1 MDKASNYTP
10 KVPGTQP
17 KAPSEKTR
25 EKRAQLKKQH
35 HAHTL
40 SGSPGVPVKKV
51 SLKTPDKPVKTEAPI
66 KKMRSSDT
74 LDAAEKAVPVNE
86 HEHGGTGDRTVVQDL
101 LLELLQEQPKGGT
114 PSLRALLLQADN
126 QLRVEESGKVSS
138 KIDAIL
144 NDLPLQKKIEVA
156 ASFNKLDPS
165 DQGIYP
171 VLARAISAVTSVA
184 APEYF
189 VKECLDYRHP
199 PTEVLVAMEK
209 VERAVTSDPIHMSDF
224 LKKAFGE
231 GLDHLSSDAVRRLD
245 GRLTEDDM
253 LKSHLLV
260 VQKFRR
266 VVVER
271 AKQLNKEAESKGL
284 LPQPMK
290 SDEKI

>member
-1 MDKASNYTP
+1 M
-10 KVPGTQP
+10 
-17 KAPSEKTR
+17 
-25 EKRAQLKKQH
+25 
-35 HAHTL
+35 
-40 SGSPGVPVKKV
+40 
-51 SLKTPDKPVKTEAPI
+51 
-66 KKMRSSDT
+66 
-74 LDAAEKAVPVNE
+74 
-86 HEHGGTGDRTVVQDL
+86 VQDL

-199 PTEVLVAMEK
+199 PTEALVAMEK
-209 VERAVTSDPIHMSDF
+209 VERAVTSDHDTHERF
-224 LKKAFGE
+224 FEE
-231 GLDHLSSDAVRRLD
+231 GVW
-245 GRLTEDDM
+245 G
-253 LKSHLLV
+253 
-260 VQKFRR
+260 
-266 VVVER
+266 
-271 AKQLNKEAESKGL
+271 G
-284 LPQPMK
+284 P
-290 SDEKI
+290 